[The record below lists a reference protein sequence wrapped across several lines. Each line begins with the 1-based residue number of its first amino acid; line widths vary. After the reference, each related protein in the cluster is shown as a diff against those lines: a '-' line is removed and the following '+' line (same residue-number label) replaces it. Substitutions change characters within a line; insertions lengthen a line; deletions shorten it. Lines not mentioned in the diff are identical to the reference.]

1 MDTNT
6 AVSDAITSPLRV
18 AIAAFD
24 AEQGFIR
31 QEYEQRAADLAH
43 RRTLVEEA
51 LGASPAPAGNGSSNG
66 HNNGKPAEI
75 DPMTLSVSPER
86 EEAVHKYLRKHRR
99 ARQSSIAKS
108 LDFNSGSVS
117 NALRRLEAE
126 GLVERSAEKVDGS
139 YEWTVVR
146 KKAAAA

>member
-1 MDTNT
+1 MDTT
-6 AVSDAITSPLRV
+6 IAVSDAITGPLKG

-24 AEQGFIR
+24 AEQGIIR

-43 RRTLVEEA
+43 RRALVEEA
-51 LGASPAPAGNGSSNG
+51 LGGVVPTPTPSHNGNSNG
-66 HNNGKPAEI
+66 HV

-86 EEAVHKYLRKHRR
+86 ETEVHKYLKRHRR
-99 ARQSSIAKS
+99 ARQSDIAKS

-126 GLVERSAEKVDGS
+126 GLVTRSAEKVDGS
-139 YEWTVVR
+139 YEWAVV
-146 KKAAAA
+146 KKVGATA